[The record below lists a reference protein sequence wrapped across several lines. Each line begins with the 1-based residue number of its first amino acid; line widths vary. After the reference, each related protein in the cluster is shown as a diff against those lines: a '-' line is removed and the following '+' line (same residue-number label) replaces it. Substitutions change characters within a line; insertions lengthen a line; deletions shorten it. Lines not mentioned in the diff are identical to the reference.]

1 MVWKHW
7 NSYAHSHVAWDSV
20 TSHFCYTNKAAVNF
34 SFMSPCVRLVRM
46 SLGYIP
52 GKEIST
58 IHYVQLQFLRTV
70 GILESSRVN
79 FPQSPTV
86 FDFYASSTTS
96 LIVQFFCFFSSLCLW
111 SGGPFYLQLSFL
123 WLLMMFSIFIISW
136 FEFPS
141 YPLSIFPEISL
152 NIDF

>member
-1 MVWKHW
+1 
-7 NSYAHSHVAWDSV
+7 
-20 TSHFCYTNKAAVNF
+20 
-34 SFMSPCVRLVRM
+34 MSPCVQRVRM

-79 FPQSPTV
+79 FPHSPTV

-96 LIVQFFCFFSSLCLW
+96 LIVQFFCFFL
-111 SGGPFYLQLSFL
+111 FYVYDLVAHSICNYH
-123 WLLMMFSIFIISW
+123 FS
-136 FEFPS
+136 
-141 YPLSIFPEISL
+141 
-152 NIDF
+152 DC